1 MIKFLNLNKIKG
13 TIKNLCETVWFL
25 FFIFFQ
31 TTHTTGEINYL
42 EPQICTTGKCSL
54 STKIATK

>member
-1 MIKFLNLNKIKG
+1 MWNCLVPML
-13 TIKNLCETVWFL
+13 
-25 FFIFFQ
+25 FIFFQ

-42 EPQICTTGKCSL
+42 EPQICTIGKCSL